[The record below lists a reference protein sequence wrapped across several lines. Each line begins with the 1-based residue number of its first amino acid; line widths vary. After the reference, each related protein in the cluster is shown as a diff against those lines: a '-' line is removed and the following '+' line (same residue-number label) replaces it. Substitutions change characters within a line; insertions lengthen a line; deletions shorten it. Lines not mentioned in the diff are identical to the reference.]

1 MTQSFVELACK
12 MTRDIL
18 RHSLGNFKK
27 ISDNDSNTAK
37 VTSTAQQNDRE
48 QETRHSTKLG
58 IRLAPRLKDVNYVDV
73 DVKQAPS
80 VGNAC
85 VKDRDFEV
93 SVKSIH
99 VDSFNDCIKILE
111 GLDLN
116 ECYEESE

>member
-18 RHSLGNFKK
+18 RHSLGNFKR
-27 ISDNDSNTAK
+27 ISDDSNTK
-37 VTSTAQQNDRE
+37 ITTTTQQNEKE
-48 QETRHSTKLG
+48 QQTRNSTKPG

-73 DVKQAPS
+73 DVKQAQGVGNPS
-80 VGNAC
+80 V
-85 VKDRDFEV
+85 KDHDYEV

-116 ECYEESE
+116 DCYEESE